1 VHHLHYHTNQWG
13 DGVVAEDI
21 AAPLTLALV
30 I

>member
-1 VHHLHYHTNQWG
+1 VHHLHYHTKQWG
-13 DGVVAEDI
+13 DGVVADI